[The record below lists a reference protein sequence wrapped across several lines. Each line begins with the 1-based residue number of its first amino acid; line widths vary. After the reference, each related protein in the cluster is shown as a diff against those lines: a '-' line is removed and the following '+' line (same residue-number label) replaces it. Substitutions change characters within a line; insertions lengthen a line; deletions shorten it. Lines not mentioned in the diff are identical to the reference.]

1 MQLITKL
8 IAMNKLQNKFI
19 GTGLTYDDV
28 LLVPSYSEFLPNQVD
43 LITRF
48 SRNINLN
55 IPIVSAAM
63 DTVTESKKCNC
74 NGSRGWF
81 RSDSQKH
88 VNRSSS

>member
-28 LLVPSYSEFLPNQVD
+28 LLVPSYSELLPNQVD
-43 LITRF
+43 LNSQC

-55 IPIVSAAM
+55 ICFVSAAM
-63 DTVTESKKCNC
+63 DTVT
-74 NGSRGWF
+74 
-81 RSDSQKH
+81 
-88 VNRSSS
+88 